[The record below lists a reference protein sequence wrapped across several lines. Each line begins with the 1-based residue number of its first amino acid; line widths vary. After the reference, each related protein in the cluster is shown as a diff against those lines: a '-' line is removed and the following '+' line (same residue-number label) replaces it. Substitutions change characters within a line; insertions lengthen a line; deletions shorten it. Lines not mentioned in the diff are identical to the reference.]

1 MDSLAQTKGRNYT
14 PHLLATRVNCCK
26 RVRESGWPLAKVLS
40 YYHVRRSSLYRWLK
54 RYDALGEEGLR
65 DAPHTPKSDH
75 PRKTP
80 KNTAY
85 KIKCLRNQA
94 KRNCWS
100 SVDIWVRL
108 NGFEGCQASYSTVL
122 RCLKKLD
129 GYEPYKTNRKKKHD
143 KEYHTPE
150 MPGEKWQIDVKYVP
164 SECKAPGLEGRFYQ
178 YTYLDE
184 ATRKRYLHYAN
195 EHSMYETVKGLKEAI
210 AFFGY
215 KPKEIQTDNGFEFSD
230 RAAAKGKDFSATGR
244 DGPNILERFCL
255 ENGIRHKFIRP
266 RTPEHNGKV
275 ERSHRIDQEK
285 FYRFLKFFSLADL
298 ASQGV
303 RWNKR
308 YNETPRMVL
317 KLRSP
322 NQVELEKLKRLMQD
336 TGEVRCQKLLKR
348 LTSFDN

>member
-1 MDSLAQTKGRNYT
+1 MDIISERERNYLPYDLETRLHSVKRVIDSGWSIKKALAYYKVKRTSFWRWRKRFDGTDASLADRSHR
-14 PHLLATRVNCCK
+14 PH
-26 RVRESGWPLAKVLS
+26 
-40 YYHVRRSSLYRWLK
+40 
-54 RYDALGEEGLR
+54 
-65 DAPHTPKSDH
+65 SDH
-75 PRKTP
+75 PRKAP
-80 KNTAY
+80 KGTAY

-100 SVDIWVRL
+100 SIDIWVKL
-108 NGFEGCQASYSTVL
+108 NGFEGCKASYSTVL
-122 RCLKKLD
+122 RYLKKLD

-164 SECKAPGLEGRFYQ
+164 SECKAPGLEGKFYQ

-184 ATRKRYLHYAN
+184 ATRKRYLHYTN
-195 EHSMYETVKGLKEAI
+195 EHSMYETVEGLKKAI

-215 KPKEIQTDNGFEFSD
+215 KPKEIQTDNGQEFSD
-230 RAAAKGKDFSATGR
+230 RAVVKGKGFSAIGR
-244 DGPNILERFCL
+244 DGPNLLERFCL
-255 ENGIRHKFIRP
+255 DNGISHKFIRP

-285 FYRFLKFFSLADL
+285 FYRLLKFFSLDDL
-298 ASQGV
+298 AAQGA

-308 YNETPRMVL
+308 YNDMPRMVL

-322 NQVELEKLKRLMQD
+322 NQVELEKLKKLMQD
-336 TGEVRCQKLLKR
+336 TGEVRCPKLLKCF
-348 LTSFDN
+348 TSIEN